1 MGGLK
6 NVYVHGIFTKKLVK
20 QRGVLSILGHGR
32 VKGMIKQ
39 NEIGKSTR
47 VITMRSKPNYVEFVL
62 LQLLLM
68 LLLWFLLL

>member
-39 NEIGKSTR
+39 NEIGKTKKKDM
-47 VITMRSKPNYVEFVL
+47 TN
-62 LQLLLM
+62 
-68 LLLWFLLL
+68 

>member
-39 NEIGKSTR
+39 NEIGRTKKER
-47 VITMRSKPNYVEFVL
+47 YDK
-62 LQLLLM
+62 LM
-68 LLLWFLLL
+68 AEPHLTPCPI